1 MKKRLTK
8 ILAVVMVASV
18 LITMLAATSFGATN
32 FNSYNYNYYGEPIE
46 TPSGYAP
53 VARYTGKDLG
63 VETITNGIDIYVSPQ
78 NEIYILDQGTE
89 NAVKLHIFDANFKL
103 IKTISNV
110 TENGAPLTIP
120 LNKPEGVT
128 VDKEGYIYLCD
139 TGNERILKLDK
150 DRSGEVVLQINKP
163 TSQLFY
169 QSKKDKTFQPS
180 KVAIAKNDSIY
191 VISNGDTSGIME
203 FNQYGVFLRYF
214 GAPDVQPSFTELV
227 SLAWRRIYRAI
238 SGEAADNSF
247 ITMVP
252 TEFENLVVDEQGFVY
267 SVIAATSESNKD
279 QLMKMNFL
287 GNNILDPTAKS
298 TAKISTALSE
308 TYGDLV
314 RRSTTSE
321 GNIFNDVSVDDDGF
335 ITMLDFNLSKIF
347 EYDPDG
353 NMTFVYSGPGYQFGQ
368 LRKEEAVGLAKL
380 GKKTLVLDSYHGA
393 VTVFD
398 LTDYGRTLHD
408 AVNYY
413 DQGKYSEAEGL
424 WVEVLKANANC
435 ELAHIGIG
443 KVLYQKGDY
452 ESALNHYKLA
462 NDRTN
467 YQDAYSLYRESLLAD
482 NFDFIMTL
490 LLVLVL
496 LLVFAK
502 VFGKKIFEAIKNK
515 REGGADDDD
524 ELE

>member
-1 MKKRLTK
+1 
-8 ILAVVMVASV
+8 
-18 LITMLAATSFGATN
+18 F
-32 FNSYNYNYYGEPIE
+32 F
-46 TPSGYAP
+46 
-53 VARYTGKDLG
+53 
-63 VETITNGIDIYVSPQ
+63 
-78 NEIYILDQGTE
+78 
-89 NAVKLHIFDANFKL
+89 
-103 IKTISNV
+103 
-110 TENGAPLTIP
+110 
-120 LNKPEGVT
+120 
-128 VDKEGYIYLCD
+128 
-139 TGNERILKLDK
+139 
-150 DRSGEVVLQINKP
+150 
-163 TSQLFY
+163 
-169 QSKKDKTFQPS
+169 QSKKDKTFKPS

-203 FNQYGVFLRYF
+203 FNQHGVFLRYF
-214 GAPDVQPSFTELV
+214 GAPDVQPSFSELV
-227 SLAWRRIYRAI
+227 SLAWRRIYRSI
-238 SGEAADNSF
+238 SGDAADKSF

-252 TEFENLVVDEQGFVY
+252 TEFENLVVDDQGFVF
-267 SVIAATSESNKD
+267 SVIAATSETNKD

-287 GNNILDPTAKS
+287 GNNILDPNAKS
-298 TAKISTALSE
+298 TAKINTTLSE

-314 RRSTTSE
+314 RRGTTSE

-335 ITMLDFNLSKIF
+335 ITMLDYNLCKIF

-353 NMTFVYSGPGYQFGQ
+353 NMTFVYSGPGYQYGQ
-368 LRKEEAVGLAKL
+368 LRKKGAVALAKL
-380 GKKTLVLDSYHGA
+380 GKKTLILDSFHGA

-398 LTDYGRTLHD
+398 LTDYGRTLHN
-408 AVNYY
+408 AINYY
-413 DQGKYSEAEGL
+413 DQGKYTEAEGL
-424 WVEVLKANANC
+424 WVDVLKANANC

-452 ESALNHYKLA
+452 ESALKHYKLA

-496 LLVFAK
+496 LIVFVK
-502 VFGKKIFEAIKNK
+502 IFGKKIFAAIKNK